1 MEPKIKST
9 GKTYIEKDRHDIDEF
24 REIVHILCNKDEGC
38 PWDSSQTIESL
49 KPCLINETNEVI
61 EAIDN
66 DDHENLC
73 EELGDVLLQ
82 VVIQSE
88 FAERY
93 GWFNFDDVVQGV
105 ADKMIRR
112 HPHVFT
118 EEQFDSVDAIR
129 ERWYAIKARE
139 KEQKKNS
146 RKKG

>member
-61 EAIDN
+61 EAIDH

-146 RKKG
+146 RKNG

>member
-61 EAIDN
+61 EAIEH

-129 ERWYAIKARE
+129 ERWYAIKAKE
-139 KEQKKNS
+139 KEEKNQP
-146 RKKG
+146 RV